1 MIFCYLYLDIFSL
14 CFICHIAILNSH
26 RHKFPVDGS
35 VHGDEHDEGED
46 GVEEEVEPHHVHLHQ
61 QLHTVLP
68 GPRLTVM

>member
-1 MIFCYLYLDIFSL
+1 M
-14 CFICHIAILNSH
+14 CFISHIIILYNPH
-26 RHKFPVDGS
+26 FYRHKFPVDGS